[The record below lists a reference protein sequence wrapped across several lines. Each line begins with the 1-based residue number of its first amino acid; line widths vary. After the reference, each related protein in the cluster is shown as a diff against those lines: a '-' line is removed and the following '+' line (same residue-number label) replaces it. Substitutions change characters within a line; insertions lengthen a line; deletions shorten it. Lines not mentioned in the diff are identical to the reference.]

1 MPSSPER
8 LTVPERLVRPT
19 RLGYFIGCIIVS
31 FVAGGPGSFLVFYL
45 GSLNIGQAWSETVSA
60 SFFSIFPITQQG
72 PPSQGVAEVTVSTLS
87 LFVDMYLTRYL
98 RVLVLS
104 ARPRL
109 SPLSPT
115 AESSY
120 RKAFGPMTSLSGSLF
135 LTLLF
140 FSLYFPARA
149 LIATS
154 PVSLVGITILSAIAF
169 TIYGAAFWVYLS
181 GLWGV
186 SRFGMEPLKLKQ
198 FYEDRM
204 LGLRPLGQIV
214 VSSAAIFSVA
224 ITITLGA
231 SLITGDVPSL
241 AINLAIVAIGI
252 SMLFIPLIGIHRRM
266 VGVKEE
272 EEAKLSS
279 LSKELFTDS
288 RNSGS
293 TNQED
298 STSIKIKDLIELE
311 KFLALKDDA
320 SKISEWPFES
330 RNVERLIAILL
341 AIFAALLARLLQ
353 LL

>member
-1 MPSSPER
+1 
-8 LTVPERLVRPT
+8 
-19 RLGYFIGCIIVS
+19 VS
-31 FVAGGPGSFLVFYL
+31 IVAGGPGSFLVFYL
-45 GSLNIGQAWSETVSA
+45 GSLNIGQAWNETVSA
-60 SFFSIFPITQQG
+60 SFFTIFHITQQG
-72 PPSQGVAEVTVSTLS
+72 PVAQGVAEVTVSALA

-98 RVLVLS
+98 RRLVLS
-104 ARPRL
+104 ARPKLSSL
-109 SPLSPT
+109 SPSDEG
-115 AESSY
+115 AY
-120 RKAFGPMTSLSGSLF
+120 RKAFGPITSPNGSLF
-135 LTLLF
+135 FAFLF
-140 FSLYFPARA
+140 MVVYFPARA

-154 PVSLVGITILSAIAF
+154 LVSLVGITILSAIAF

-181 GLWGV
+181 CLWGV
-186 SRFGMEPLKLKQ
+186 SRFGLQPLKLKQ

-231 SLITGDVPSL
+231 SLITGDVLSL
-241 AINLAIVAIGI
+241 AANLAIVAIGI
-252 SMLFIPLIGIHRRM
+252 SMIFIPLIGIHTIMIR
-266 VGVKEE
+266 VKEE

-279 LSKELFTDS
+279 LSKELFTHS
-288 RNSGS
+288 KNSEA

-298 STSIKIKDLIELE
+298 STKIKDLVELE
-311 KFLALKDDA
+311 KFLTLRDEA

-353 LL
+353 LV

>member
-1 MPSSPER
+1 MIS
-8 LTVPERLVRPT
+8 L
-19 RLGYFIGCIIVS
+19 
-31 FVAGGPGSFLVFYL
+31 VAGGPGSFLVFYL

-72 PPSQGVAEVTVSTLS
+72 SVAQGVAEVVVSTLA

-98 RVLVLS
+98 RLLVFS

-135 LTLLF
+135 FTLLF
-140 FSLYFPARA
+140 FSLYFPARG

-154 PVSLVGITILSAIAF
+154 PVCLVGITILSAIAF
-169 TIYGAAFWVYLS
+169 MIYGAAFWVYLS

-186 SRFGMEPLKLKQ
+186 SRFGSEPLRLKK

-241 AINLAIVAIGI
+241 VSNLAIVAIGI
-252 SMLFIPLIGIHRRM
+252 SMIFLPLIGIHRRM
-266 VGVKEE
+266 VGAKEE

-279 LSKELFTDS
+279 LSKELFTVS
-288 RNSGS
+288 ENSGAP
-293 TNQED
+293 NQED
-298 STSIKIKDLIELE
+298 SPSTNVKDLIELE
-311 KFLALKDDA
+311 KFLALREEA

>member
-1 MPSSPER
+1 
-8 LTVPERLVRPT
+8 
-19 RLGYFIGCIIVS
+19 
-31 FVAGGPGSFLVFYL
+31 
-45 GSLNIGQAWSETVSA
+45 VSA

-72 PPSQGVAEVTVSTLS
+72 PTAQGVAEVTVSTMS

-98 RVLVLS
+98 RLLVLS
-104 ARPRL
+104 ARPKL
-109 SPLSPT
+109 SPLSPS
-115 AESSY
+115 AEGAY
-120 RKAFGPMTSLSGSLF
+120 RKAFGPITSLSGSLF
-135 LTLLF
+135 FTLFF

-149 LIATS
+149 QIAS
-154 PVSLVGITILSAIAF
+154 SLVSLVGITILSAIAF

-186 SRFGMEPLKLKQ
+186 SRFGGEPLKLKK

-231 SLITGDVPSL
+231 SLITGDFPSL

-252 SMLFIPLIGIHRRM
+252 SMLFLPLIGIHRRM
-266 VGVKEE
+266 VGAKEE

-279 LSKELFTDS
+279 LSRHLFTDS
-288 RNSGS
+288 KNSGA
-293 TNQED
+293 TNQEN
-298 STSIKIKDLIELE
+298 SSSIKTNDLIELE
-311 KFLALKDDA
+311 KFLALRDEA

>member
-1 MPSSPER
+1 VIS
-8 LTVPERLVRPT
+8 L
-19 RLGYFIGCIIVS
+19 
-31 FVAGGPGSFLVFYL
+31 VAGGPGSFLVFYL
-45 GSLNIGQAWSETVSA
+45 GSFSIGQAWSDTVSA

-72 PPSQGVAEVTVSTLS
+72 PLAQGVAEVVVTTLS

-98 RVLVLS
+98 RLLVLGAES
-104 ARPRL
+104 KLSSL
-109 SPLSPT
+109 SPDGEK
-115 AESSY
+115 AY
-120 RKAFGPMTSLSGSLF
+120 RRTFGPMTNPRGSLF
-135 LTLLF
+135 FALLF
-140 FSLYFPARA
+140 FLLYFPARA

-154 PVSLVGITILSAIAF
+154 LVSLVGITILSAIAF

-181 GLWGV
+181 CLWGV
-186 SRFGMEPLKLKQ
+186 SRFGREQLKLKK

-241 AINLAIVAIGI
+241 ATNLAIVAIGI
-252 SMLFIPLIGIHRRM
+252 SMLFLPLIGIHRRM
-266 VGVKEE
+266 VGAKEE

-279 LSKELFTDS
+279 LSRELFRGS
-288 RNSGS
+288 ENSGA
-293 TNQED
+293 TDQED
-298 STSIKIKDLIELE
+298 SASTTKDLVELE
-311 KFLALKDDA
+311 KFLALKEEA

>member
-1 MPSSPER
+1 
-8 LTVPERLVRPT
+8 LTVPERLIRPT
-19 RLGYFIGCIIVS
+19 RLPYWIGCLVISI
-31 FVAGGPGSFLVFYL
+31 VAGGPGSFIVFYL

-60 SFFSIFPITQQG
+60 SFFSILHITQQG
-72 PPSQGVAEVTVSTLS
+72 PVAQGVAEVTVSTLA
-87 LFVDMYLTRYL
+87 LFVDAYFTRYL
-98 RVLVLS
+98 RLRVLA
-104 ARPRL
+104 ARPKL
-109 SPLSPT
+109 SPLSPS
-115 AESSY
+115 AEGSF
-120 RKAFGPMTSLSGSLF
+120 RKTFGPVTSSRGSLF
-135 LTLLF
+135 FALLF
-140 FSLYFPARA
+140 FALYFPARA

-154 PVSLVGITILSAIAF
+154 LVSLLGTTILSAIAF
-169 TIYGAAFWVYLS
+169 TIYGAAFWVYVS
-181 GLWGV
+181 CLWGV
-186 SRFGMEPLKLKQ
+186 SRFGREPLKLKQ

-214 VSSAAIFSVA
+214 VSAAAIFSVA

-241 AINLAIVAIGI
+241 ASNLAIVAIGI
-252 SMLFIPLIGIHRRM
+252 SMLFLPLINIHKKM

-279 LSKELFTDS
+279 LSKELFAVTK
-288 RNSGS
+288 NLAG

-298 STSIKIKDLIELE
+298 STRIRDLIELR
-311 KFLALKDDA
+311 KFLALRDEA

-353 LL
+353 LV

>member
-1 MPSSPER
+1 VIS
-8 LTVPERLVRPT
+8 
-19 RLGYFIGCIIVS
+19 I
-31 FVAGGPGSFLVFYL
+31 VAGGPGSFLVFYL
-45 GSLNIGQAWSETVSA
+45 GSLNIGQAWSETVSV
-60 SFFSIFPITQQG
+60 SFFSIFPVTQQG
-72 PPSQGVAEVTVSTLS
+72 SVAQGVAEVVVSTLA

-98 RVLVLS
+98 RLLVLA
-104 ARPRL
+104 ARPKL
-109 SPLSPT
+109 SPLSP
-115 AESSY
+115 AEGAF
-120 RKAFGPMTSLSGSLF
+120 RRAFGPITSPSGSLF
-135 LTLLF
+135 FTFLF
-140 FSLYFPARA
+140 FSIYFPARA

-154 PVSLVGITILSAIAF
+154 LFSLVGITILSVIAF
-169 TIYGAAFWVYLS
+169 TIYGVAFWVYLS

-186 SRFGMEPLKLKQ
+186 SRFGREPLKLKQ

-204 LGLRPLGQIV
+204 LGLRPLGQV
-214 VSSAAIFSVA
+214 VISSATIFSVA

-266 VGVKEE
+266 VGAKEE

-288 RNSGS
+288 ENSGG

-298 STSIKIKDLIELE
+298 STSTKVKDLIELE
-311 KFLALKDDA
+311 KFLALREEA